1 MYSRPPN
8 RDIRIPHNYGGS
20 IFERNTSTPVQDLT
34 RRRPSPQTPQA
45 PPLTDFPPT
54 PSQEETLQ
62 SALDNS
68 EQSYDNNEDN
78 APTEQENSSSNKKSG
93 SSLLSPI
100 GALGTEEILLIA
112 LALIIFQNGKDPDLA
127 LILLALLFI

>member
-1 MYSRPPN
+1 MDLASKAGIATN
-8 RDIRIPHNYGGS
+8 FVNDIENEKKWI
-20 IFERNTSTPVQDLT
+20 
-34 RRRPSPQTPQA
+34 SPA
-45 PPLTDFPPT
+45 
-54 PSQEETLQ
+54 TLAKICT
-62 SALDNS
+62 ALDI
-68 EQSYDNNEDN
+68 EPYKLFLEIDF
-78 APTEQENSSSNKKSG
+78 ENSSSNKKSG

>member
-8 RDIRIPHNYGGS
+8 RDIRIPLNYGGS

-45 PPLTDFPPT
+45 PPLTDFSPT

-68 EQSYDNNEDN
+68 EQSYDNEDN